1 MKGSK
6 VAKRYARALMGLSN
20 DHAQLEAWGAEL
32 ERLAQMVDAPELAE
46 QLDSPNVTHAERME
60 AMAKIAE
67 RLDLSFPVRSF
78 AVVAA
83 RHGRVQEVAA
93 MAEQYARMLD
103 DLLGRA
109 RAALTFARDPS
120 AEELARVV
128 AALEAIVH
136 KKIIPTT
143 RIDGALVGGVVAELE
158 GKIYD
163 GSLASRLA
171 DAEQRLSG

>member
-1 MKGSK
+1 
-6 VAKRYARALMGLSN
+6 
-20 DHAQLEAWGAEL
+20 
-32 ERLAQMVDAPELAE
+32 
-46 QLDSPNVTHAERME
+46 
-60 AMAKIAE
+60 
-67 RLDLSFPVRSF
+67 
-78 AVVAA
+78 
-83 RHGRVQEVAA
+83 